1 MWQEYLL
8 PASVEEALEML
19 AAYEGEARIIAGGTD
34 LIIQLRNKER
44 SARCLV
50 DITWIEELKRISM
63 DGDTIVIGAGV
74 AHSQVAS
81 SDMIRKRAAVLAEA
95 AQAIGSPQI
104 RNAGTVVGNVV
115 NAQPA
120 ADTAVALLALG
131 AEAEIASQAG
141 IRRVPLEELFLGPG
155 LSSVDSTA
163 EVVTAVRFPALGE
176 NQGSAFERIA
186 KRKALALPIL
196 NAAVVV
202 TLNSTGDAFQEA
214 RIALAPV
221 APTPFRARGAEG
233 ALRDAAVA
241 PASIEQALGAALQE
255 SHPRTSLLRASREY
269 RQEMIKVLLRRAI
282 NRAVSAA
289 KQGG

>member
-1 MWQEYLL
+1 MWQEYLI

-19 AAYEGEARIIAGGTD
+19 AAHEGEARIIAGGTD
-34 LIIQLRNKER
+34 LVIQLGNRER
-44 SARCLV
+44 SAKCLV
-50 DITWIEELKRISM
+50 DITGIEELKRISM
-63 DGDTIVIGAGV
+63 DGDTVVIGAGV
-74 AHSQVAS
+74 THSQVAA
-81 SDMIRKRAAVLAEA
+81 SDLIRKRAAVLAEA

-104 RNAGTVVGNVV
+104 RNVGTVVGNVV

-131 AEAEIASQAG
+131 AEAEIASKNG
-141 IRRVPLEELFLGPG
+141 TRMLPLEELCLGPG
-155 LSSVDSTA
+155 VSCVDSTA
-163 EVVTAVRFPALGE
+163 EVVTALRFPALVG

-202 TLNSTGDAFQEA
+202 TLNSTRDAFQEA

-221 APTPFRARGAEG
+221 APTPFRARGAEA
-233 ALRDAAVA
+233 ALRGAPVA
-241 PASIEQALGAALQE
+241 PESIEQALEAALRE

-269 RQEMIKVLLRRAI
+269 RQEMVRVLLRRAI
-282 NRAVSAA
+282 TRAVSAA

>member
-1 MWQEYLL
+1 MWQEYLF
-8 PASVEEALEML
+8 PTSVEEAVEML
-19 AAYEGEARIIAGGTD
+19 AAHKGEARIIAGGTD

-44 SARCLV
+44 SAKCLV
-50 DITWIEELKRISM
+50 DITGIEELKRISM

-74 AHSQVAS
+74 THSQVAS
-81 SDMIRKRAAVLAEA
+81 SDLVRRRAAVLAEA
-95 AQAIGSPQI
+95 AQAVGSPQI
-104 RNAGTVVGNVV
+104 RNVGTVVGNVV

-141 IRRVPLEELFLGPG
+141 TRRVPLEELFLGPG
-155 LSSVDSTA
+155 VSSVDSTA

-202 TLNSTGDAFQEA
+202 TLNPARDAFQDA

-221 APTPFRARGAEG
+221 APTPFRARGAEEGLRG
-233 ALRDAAVA
+233 APVV
-241 PASIEQALGAALQE
+241 PESIEKALEAALQE

-269 RQEMIKVLLRRAI
+269 RREMIKVLLRRAI
-282 NRAVSAA
+282 NRAVGAA
-289 KQGG
+289 RGGG

>member
-19 AAYEGEARIIAGGTD
+19 AAHEGEARIIAGGTD
-34 LIIQLRNKER
+34 LIIQLSNKECL
-44 SARCLV
+44 AKCLV
-50 DITWIEELKRISM
+50 DITGIEELKRISM
-63 DGDTIVIGAGV
+63 DGNTIVIGAGV
-74 AHSQVAS
+74 THSQVAS
-81 SDMIRKRAAVLAEA
+81 SHLIRRRAAVLAEA

-104 RNAGTVVGNVV
+104 RNVGTVVGNVV

-131 AEAEIASQAG
+131 AEAEIATVSG
-141 IRRVPLEELFLGPG
+141 PRRVPLEELFLGLG
-155 LSSVDSTA
+155 ISSVDSTA
-163 EVVTAVRFPALGE
+163 EMVTAVRFPALGE

-221 APTPFRARGAEG
+221 APMPFRARRAEE
-233 ALRDAAVA
+233 ALRGAAVA
-241 PASIEQALGAALQE
+241 PESIDQALEAALQE